1 MKVQNKTILIVEDD
15 VKIRKLIKLF
25 LEKEGYEVFEAEDGE
40 AGKRLFKEHD
50 PCFAILDLMLP
61 KTQGDE
67 LCRWIRE
74 EEKSDIG
81 IIFVTAKTTEDE
93 RILGL
98 KAGADDYVT
107 KPFSPSELV
116 TRVDTVL
123 RRTGTRCQKLS
134 KKGLTLKPR
143 KGEVTYKGD
152 TLELTSFEFRI
163 LEYLMIHAGQVI
175 SRQQILDALYEMNQK
190 IVSERTID
198 VHIRHLRKKLQS
210 ITHQSFIQTVRG
222 MGYKFDA

>member
-1 MKVQNKTILIVEDD
+1 MKVQNKTIMIVEDD
-15 VKIRKLIKLF
+15 MKIRKLIKLF
-25 LEKEGYEVFEAEDGE
+25 LEKEGYEVFEASDGE
-40 AGKRLFKEHD
+40 EGKQLFKEHD

-61 KTQGDE
+61 KTQGEE

-81 IIFVTAKTTEDE
+81 IIFVTAKTSEEE
-93 RILGL
+93 RIYGL

-134 KKGLTLKPR
+134 RKGLTLKPL

-152 TLELTSFEFRI
+152 VLGLTTFEFRI
-163 LEYLMIHAGQVI
+163 LHFLMTHAGQVI
-175 SRQQILDALYEMNQK
+175 SRQQILDSLYDMNQK
-190 IVSERTID
+190 VVSERTID
-198 VHIRHLRKKLQS
+198 VHIRHLRQKLQEL
-210 ITHQSFIQTVRG
+210 TRQPFIQTVRG

>member
-1 MKVQNKTILIVEDD
+1 MKVQNKTIMIVEDD
-15 VKIRKLIKLF
+15 TKIRKLIKLF
-25 LEKEGYEVFEAEDGE
+25 LEKEGYEVFEASDGE
-40 AGKRLFKEHD
+40 EGKQLFKEHD

-61 KTQGDE
+61 KTQGEE

-81 IIFVTAKTTEDE
+81 IIFVTAKTSEEE
-93 RILGL
+93 RIHGL

-134 KKGLTLKPR
+134 RKGLTLKPL

-152 TLELTSFEFRI
+152 VLELTTFEFRI
-163 LEYLMIHAGQVI
+163 LHFLMTHAGQVI
-175 SRQQILDALYEMNQK
+175 SRQQILDSLYDMNQK
-190 IVSERTID
+190 VVSERTID
-198 VHIRHLRKKLQS
+198 VHIRHLRQKLQEL
-210 ITHQSFIQTVRG
+210 TRQQFIQTVRG